1 MTTVPLLF
9 IDALIGEKAQ
19 WLAFGFNFVYVLLAT
34 RGNPLCWFF
43 GLLGTIFQFWVCLDA
58 DLRSDAIL
66 QVYYMGSA
74 VYGWHSWQQQ
84 SADRPALDGVQRL
97 PWARHGQIALLGIAI
112 AFPLGYLWPS
122 AAFRYEDALLAV
134 FSVATTFLTT
144 RKYIESWL
152 YWFVIDGS
160 YALIYYQRDKYLLA
174 ILSLIYLIFSIRGYL
189 VWQKALKST

>member
-1 MTTVPLLF
+1 MASVPFLF
-9 IDALIGEKAQ
+9 IDILIGEHAQ
-19 WLAFGFNFVYVLLAT
+19 WLAFGFNVVYVLLAT

-74 VYGWHSWQQQ
+74 VYGWHTWQRQQ
-84 SADRPALDGVQRL
+84 SCRHALDDVQEL
-97 PWARHGQIALLGIAI
+97 APQQHLLIAVVSISVAL
-112 AFPLGYLWPS
+112 PLGYLWPS
-122 AAFRYEDALLAV
+122 AAFRYEDALLAA
-134 FSVATTFLTT
+134 FSVSTTFLTT

-152 YWFVIDGS
+152 YWLVIDGS

-189 VWQKALKST
+189 VWRKALQGA